1 MSRVYQVIALLF
13 VAGSCHAQ
21 GMMNGPIPTQYD
33 GAPLPTGQPNGE
45 EIRSKVVD
53 PKAVEIPL
61 YVGAAVAEVLTAL
74 TDKGF
79 HIRWTPEQVTTDMK
93 LLERPK
99 STRVDNL
106 LNEIL
111 KPWGLR
117 ADPDLMKGGYLVKD
131 LKKKKSKEFA
141 VEQASPP

>member
-1 MSRVYQVIALLF
+1 MSRIYLVIALLC

-21 GMMNGPIPTQYD
+21 MNGPESSQFP
-33 GAPLPTGQPNGE
+33 GAPLPEGQGTGSEFQ
-45 EIRSKVVD
+45 SKVVD

-61 YVGAAVAEVLTAL
+61 KPGTPLSDVLTAL

-79 HIRWTPEQVTTDMK
+79 RIKWRPEQVLPEMK
-93 LLERPK
+93 ILARPK

-111 KPWGLR
+111 EPWGMR
-117 ADPDLMKGGYLVKD
+117 ADADLMRGGYLIKD

-141 VEQASPP
+141 VEQSSPS

>member
-1 MSRVYQVIALLF
+1 MSRVYLGIALLF

-21 GMMNGPIPTQYD
+21 GMMNGPVSSQYD
-33 GAPLPTGQPNGE
+33 GAPLPTGQGNGE
-45 EIRSKVVD
+45 EFRSKAVD
-53 PKAVEIPL
+53 PKSVEIPL

-74 TDKGF
+74 TGKGF
-79 HIRWTPEQVTTDMK
+79 QIRWKPEQVTAEMK
-93 LLERPK
+93 LLEKPK

-117 ADPDLMKGGYLVKD
+117 ADPDLMKGGYLIKD

-141 VEQASPP
+141 VEQGSPP

>member
-1 MSRVYQVIALLF
+1 MSRVYQVMALLL

-21 GMMNGPIPTQYD
+21 GMMNGPVSSQYD
-33 GAPLPTGQPNGE
+33 GAPLPTGQGNGE
-45 EIRSKVVD
+45 EFRSKAVD

-61 YVGAAVAEVLTAL
+61 YVGAAVADVLTAL
-74 TDKGF
+74 KDKGF
-79 HIRWTPEQVTTDMK
+79 HIRWTPEQVTTEMK
-93 LLERPK
+93 LMEKPK

-131 LKKKKSKEFA
+131 LKKKKPKEFA

>member
-1 MSRVYQVIALLF
+1 MSRIYQVIALLC

-21 GMMNGPIPTQYD
+21 MNGPESAQYD
-33 GAPLPTGQPNGE
+33 GAPLPGGMGTGSEFQ
-45 EIRSKVVD
+45 SKSVD
-53 PKAVEIPL
+53 PKAVQIPL
-61 YVGAAVAEVLTAL
+61 SAGTLVSEVLAAL

-79 HIRWTPEQVTTDMK
+79 RIKWKPEQVTSAMK
-93 LLERPK
+93 LLARPK

-111 KPWGLR
+111 EPWGMR
-117 ADPDLMKGGYLVKD
+117 ADPDLMRGGYLIKD

-141 VEQASPP
+141 VEQSSPS

>member
-1 MSRVYQVIALLF
+1 MSRVYQVIALFL
-13 VAGSCHAQ
+13 VAGCAHAQ
-21 GMMNGPIPTQYD
+21 GMMNGPTSAVFE
-33 GAPLPTGQPNGE
+33 GAPLPTGQGNGE
-45 EIRSKVVD
+45 EFHSKVVD

-61 YVGAAVAEVLTAL
+61 FVGAAVSDVLTAL
-74 TDKGF
+74 KVKGF
-79 HIRWTPEQVTTDMK
+79 AIRWKPEQVTSEMK
-93 LLERPK
+93 LLEKPK

-111 KPWGLR
+111 QPWGLR
-117 ADPDLMKGGYLVKD
+117 ADADLMKGGYLVKD

>member
-1 MSRVYQVIALLF
+1 MSRVYQVMALLL

-21 GMMNGPIPTQYD
+21 GMMNGPVSSQYD
-33 GAPLPTGQPNGE
+33 GAPLPTGQGNGE
-45 EIRSKVVD
+45 EFRSKAVD

-61 YVGAAVAEVLTAL
+61 YVGAAVADVLTAL
-74 TDKGF
+74 KDKGF
-79 HIRWTPEQVTTDMK
+79 HIRWTPEQVTTEMK
-93 LLERPK
+93 LMEKPK

-131 LKKKKSKEFA
+131 LKKKKAKEFA

>member
-1 MSRVYQVIALLF
+1 MSRVYWVIALLF

-21 GMMNGPIPTQYD
+21 MNGPESQQFP
-33 GAPLPTGQPNGE
+33 GAPLPSGMGNGE
-45 EIRSKVVD
+45 EYRSKAVD

-61 YVGAAVAEVLTAL
+61 YPGALISSVLTAL
-74 TDKGF
+74 TDKGYK
-79 HIRWTPEQVTTDMK
+79 IRWTDEMVTPDMK
-93 LLERPK
+93 VLEKPK
-99 STRVDNL
+99 ATRIDNV

-131 LKKKKSKEFA
+131 MKKKKDKKYQ
-141 VEQASPP
+141 VEQKDPP

>member
-1 MSRVYQVIALLF
+1 MSRVCQVIALLF

-21 GMMNGPIPTQYD
+21 MNGPESSQYP
-33 GAPLPTGQPNGE
+33 GAPLPSGQGVGE
-45 EIRSKVVD
+45 EFRSKVVD

-61 YVGAAVAEVLTAL
+61 YVGAAVSEVLTAL
-74 TDKGF
+74 TEKGF
-79 HIRWTPEQVTTDMK
+79 QIRWKPEQVTSEMK
-93 LLERPK
+93 LLEKPR

-131 LKKKKSKEFA
+131 MKKKKPKEFA

>member
-1 MSRVYQVIALLF
+1 MSRICQVIALLW

-21 GMMNGPIPTQYD
+21 INGPESSQYD
-33 GAPLPTGQPNGE
+33 GAPLPTGQGTGSE
-45 EIRSKVVD
+45 FQSKVVD

-61 YVGAAVAEVLTAL
+61 NVGVLVSDVLNAL

-79 HIRWTPEQVTTDMK
+79 RIRWKPEQVTPTMK
-93 LLERPK
+93 LLARPK

-111 KPWGLR
+111 NPWGMR
-117 ADPDLMKGGYLVKD
+117 ADADLMRGGYLIKD
-131 LKKKKSKEFA
+131 LKKKPKEFA
-141 VEQASPP
+141 VEQNSAS